1 MPAEVFFDT
10 SILLYMVTSE
20 DPRTEVAEKL
30 LRIGGVISV
39 QVLNEFVSVARRK
52 YTMDWKEIEAAI
64 SGIRLLCN
72 PVVPLTIN
80 THETGI
86 HIAQRYKYRIYDAL
100 HLAAAIESGC
110 TTLYSED
117 MQDGQTIGS
126 VTIRN
131 PFAVV

>member
-52 YTMDWKEIEAAI
+52 YAMDWKEIEAAI
-64 SGIRLLCN
+64 FGIRLLCD
-72 PVVPLTIN
+72 PVVHLTIN
-80 THETGI
+80 THETGVY
-86 HIAQRYKYRIYDAL
+86 IAQRYKYRIYDAL

-110 TTLYSED
+110 KTLYSEH
-117 MQDGQTIGS
+117 MQDGQIIGT

-131 PFAVV
+131 PFVVC